1 MDSCDLAVKN
11 DPQKERLEKIA
22 APVCKAHGVEIVD
35 VAFGREPGGAVVRV
49 LIDRP
54 VDRPGSGV
62 TLADCQ
68 NVSRDLSTALD
79 VEGQDIPGPYR
90 LEVSSPG
97 LDRPLVKRDDFE
109 RFAGKEVKVQTRI
122 PIGERRNFRGT
133 LLGVE
138 GDDVRLELDGKPVRI
153 PYQEIAK
160 ANLVFRFGQ

>member
-1 MDSCDLAVKN
+1 MKTPPN
-11 DPQKERLEKIA
+11 KERLEA
-22 APVCKAHGVEIVD
+22 VVEPVCKAHGVEIVD
-35 VAFGREPGGAVVRV
+35 VSFGREPGGAVVRV

-54 VDRPGSGV
+54 SGGV

-79 VEGQDIPGPYR
+79 VEGEEIPGPYR

-97 LDRPLVKRDDFE
+97 LDRPLVKKGDFE
-109 RFAGKEVKVQTRI
+109 KFAGKEVKLQTRI
-122 PIGERRNFRGT
+122 PVGDRRNFRGT

>member
-1 MDSCDLAVKN
+1 MKTE
-11 DPQKERLEKIA
+11 PQKEKLIA
-22 APVCKAHGVEIVD
+22 IAEPVCRAHGVELVD
-35 VAFGREPGGAVVRV
+35 VSFGRDSGGALIRV

-54 VDRPGSGV
+54 VDGRSAV
-62 TLADCQ
+62 SLVDCQ
-68 NVSRDLSTALD
+68 SVSRDLSTALD
-79 VEGQDIPGPYR
+79 VEGEDIPGPYR

-97 LDRPLVKRDDFE
+97 LDRPLVKRGDFE
-109 RFAGKEVKVQTRI
+109 KFAGKEIKLQTRI

-138 GDDVRLELDGKPVRI
+138 GDDVRLELDGKPVSI